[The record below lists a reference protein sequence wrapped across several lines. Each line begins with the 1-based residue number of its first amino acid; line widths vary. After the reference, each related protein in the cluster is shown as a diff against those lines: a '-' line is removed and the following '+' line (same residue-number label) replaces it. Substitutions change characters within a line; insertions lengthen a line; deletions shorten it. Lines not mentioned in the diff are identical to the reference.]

1 MAKTG
6 TAGNRE
12 KKLRSDC
19 FVTFE
24 LTGSDGIRID
34 VKSKVSKVYGED
46 IAALCRGVLSFFEI
60 ENARIHIEDEGAL
73 PFVIAARVEAALK
86 KCIVTDAEYLPDL
99 IPENSYPTERDRLRR
114 SRLYIP
120 GNIPRM
126 MINAGI
132 YQPDAVILDLE
143 DAVTPEKKS
152 EARVLV
158 RNALR
163 QVNFYGAE
171 RMVRINQI
179 PTALEDLE
187 YVIPHNV
194 HVILLPKCEN
204 AEQVLQVDQKIRQIC
219 EKKAVTHPVYLMPIV
234 ESAMGIIKAFEIAT
248 ASPHV
253 VALGIGLE
261 DYTADLGVHRTNGG
275 RESLFGRSMIVNAAR
290 AAGIQPIDSVFSNF
304 TDMDALKAVVLESKA
319 LGFDG
324 MGCIHPR
331 QVPIIHEHYAPTE
344 EEIAKAKR
352 VVKAFNDAHEKG
364 LGVVALGS
372 KMIDLPVL
380 KRAMRTME
388 VAAKSTRCPEDWR
401 EKDAG

>member
-1 MAKTG
+1 MTKRG

-19 FVTFE
+19 FVSFE
-24 LTGSDGIRID
+24 STGRDGIR
-34 VKSKVSKVYGED
+34 VEVESKVSKVYGED
-46 IAALCRGVLSFFEI
+46 IAALCREVLSFFEI
-60 ENARIHIEDEGAL
+60 ENARIHIQDDGAL

-86 KCIVTDAEYLPDL
+86 KCVVTNAEYLPDL
-99 IPENSYPTERDRLRR
+99 ITENAYSTERDRLRR

-143 DAVTPEKKS
+143 DAVAPEKKG

-179 PTALEDLE
+179 PLGLEDLE
-187 YVIPHNV
+187 YIIPHNV
-194 HVILLPKCEN
+194 HVVLLPKCEN
-204 AEQVLQVDQKIRQIC
+204 AEQIRQVDEKIRRIC
-219 EKKAVTHPVYLMPIV
+219 EAKSVTRPVYLMPIV
-234 ESAMGIIKAFEIAT
+234 ESAMGVIKAFEVAT
-248 ASPHV
+248 ASPRV

-261 DYTADLGVHRTNGG
+261 DYTADLGVHRTNQG
-275 RESLFGRSMIVNAAR
+275 RESLFARSMVVNAAR

-304 TDMDALKAVVLESKA
+304 TDMDALKEVVLESKA

-331 QVPIIHEHYAPTE
+331 QVPIIHEQYAPTE
-344 EEIAKAKR
+344 DEIAKARR
-352 VVKAFNDAHEKG
+352 VVKAFYEAHERG
-364 LGVVALGS
+364 LGVVALGP

-388 VAAKSTRCPEDWR
+388 VAVKSGLCSEDWR
-401 EKDAG
+401 EKDDS